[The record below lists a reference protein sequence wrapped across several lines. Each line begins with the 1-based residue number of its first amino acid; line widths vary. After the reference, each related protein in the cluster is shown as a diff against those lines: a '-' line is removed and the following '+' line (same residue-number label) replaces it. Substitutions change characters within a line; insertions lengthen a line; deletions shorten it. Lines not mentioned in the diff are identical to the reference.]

1 MKGTTDLSEETIE
14 ARNQWSI
21 FKVLREN
28 TCQSK
33 IVCLTILFFKPKFL
47 KKTKVENQRQSSPQ
61 TDIN

>member
-1 MKGTTDLSEETIE
+1 MKGTTDTSEETME

-21 FKVLREN
+21 FKVLKEN

-47 KKTKVENQRQSSPQ
+47 KKNKVEN
-61 TDIN
+61 